1 MWTAQHRYNNMSQNP
16 CLFYRHNACQ
26 SKQNFIELQERS
38 MSYWHILKWK
48 ANQILLGRVFT
59 NLHRQLTWRT
69 KKASPHLI
77 CHCIHNTKPT
87 KGQTCILFVISN
99 KLHTD
104 LRINKDSVQSNSNA
118 KRPGYSH
125 QMDWNP
131 ITVKDI

>member
-1 MWTAQHRYNNMSQNP
+1 MDSLPEDKKLHLKSFATASNNN
-16 CLFYRHNACQ
+16 
-26 SKQNFIELQERS
+26 
-38 MSYWHILKWK
+38 
-48 ANQILLGRVFT
+48 
-59 NLHRQLTWRT
+59 
-69 KKASPHLI
+69 
-77 CHCIHNTKPT
+77 KPT